1 MRAEHGMTELLTTH
15 YMEEADELCDT
26 VALMHR
32 GRLTAAGSPARLKAD
47 LGTDATL
54 EDVFRHH
61 AGVDLAA
68 SGGKEGIRDVRR
80 SRATAR
86 KLG

>member
-1 MRAEHGMTELLTTH
+1 MRAEHGMSVLLTTH
-15 YMEEADELCDT
+15 YMEEAEVLCDT

-32 GRLTAAGSPARLKAD
+32 GRLAAVGSPAQLKAD
-47 LGTDATL
+47 LGGDATL

-61 AGVDLAA
+61 AGVDLAQER
-68 SGGKEGIRDVRR
+68 GGIRDVRR
-80 SRATAR
+80 SRTTAR

>member
-1 MRAEHGMTELLTTH
+1 
-15 YMEEADELCDT
+15 
-26 VALMHR
+26 MHR
-32 GRLTAAGSPARLKAD
+32 GRLAAVGSPARLKAD
-47 LGTDATL
+47 LGVGATL

-61 AGVDLAA
+61 AGADLAG
-68 SGGKEGIRDVRR
+68 SEKKGLRDVRR